1 MIKIR
6 YGAVFI
12 DEEKSRVFT
21 FYIFD
26 TYKEA
31 KQCIEN
37 AITMDQIVS
46 SKPVFVDTERGPAMV
61 RVVMKGV
68 TPYNT
73 LIKTVEVNE

>member
-1 MIKIR
+1 MSKIR
-6 YGAVFI
+6 YCAIFI
-12 DEEKSRVFT
+12 DEEKKQVFT

-26 TYKEA
+26 NYTEA

-37 AITMDQIVS
+37 AITMNQIVS
-46 SKPVFVDTERGPAMV
+46 REPTFVNTERGPAMV

-73 LIKTVEVNE
+73 LIKTVEVDG

>member
-6 YGAVFI
+6 YGAIFI
-12 DEEKSRVFT
+12 DEEKKQVFT

-26 TYKEA
+26 TYAEA

-37 AITMDQIVS
+37 AITMNQIVS
-46 SKPVFVDTERGPAMV
+46 SKPVLVNTERGPAMV
-61 RVVMKGV
+61 HLIMKGV

-73 LIKTVEVNE
+73 LIKTVEVDE

>member
-1 MIKIR
+1 MSKIR
-6 YGAVFI
+6 YCAIFI
-12 DEEKSRVFT
+12 DEEETRVFT

-37 AITMDQIVS
+37 AITMNQIVS
-46 SKPVFVDTERGPAMV
+46 SKPTLVNTERGPAMI

>member
-1 MIKIR
+1 MSKIR
-6 YGAVFI
+6 YCAIFI
-12 DEEKSRVFT
+12 DEDKNRVFT

-26 TYKEA
+26 TYAAA

-37 AITMDQIVS
+37 AITMNQIVIGE
-46 SKPVFVDTERGPAMV
+46 PVLANTEQGLAMV

-73 LIKTVEVNE
+73 LIKTVEIDE